1 MKIETEFDLGD
12 TVWFIDGD
20 EIRKG
25 IVDKI
30 KLYISKDR
38 ITIPWFDEYYL
49 IADEEGEA
57 LLSEMTA
64 ENYFR
69 TRKEAID
76 ELEKRYELNI
86 RRLRV
91 QDRAENGKEKEE

>member
-12 TVWFIDGD
+12 TVWFVDGD
-20 EIRKG
+20 NVSKG

-30 KLYISKDR
+30 RVCVSKDR

-49 IADEEGEA
+49 IADEKGEA
-57 LLSEMTA
+57 LLNEMTA

-86 RRLRV
+86 RRLRA
-91 QDRAENGKEKEE
+91 QDRAEGDKR

>member
-12 TVWFIDGD
+12 TVWFVDGD
-20 EIRKG
+20 NVKKG

-38 ITIPWFDEYYL
+38 ITVPWFDEYYL
-49 IADEEGEA
+49 IADEKGEA
-57 LLSEMTA
+57 LLCEMTA

-86 RRLRV
+86 RRLRA
-91 QDRAENGKEKEE
+91 QDRGKEKEGDKE